1 MTSETKYYA
10 IYDQRSDRL
19 VASISPDG
27 VVCSEGN
34 PEIEEILRSLMQEEI
49 IIREHQIDYDPQTA
63 DEEFDPYPAE
73 RMCYFNVITLQP
85 GDPSYLKA
93 FLTRLPYISHYE
105 VRISEE

>member
-10 IYDQRSDRL
+10 IYDRRSDQL
-19 VASISPDG
+19 VASISLDG
-27 VVCSEGN
+27 VVLGEGN
-34 PEIEEILRSLMQEEI
+34 PEVEEILKALMQEEI
-49 IIREHQIDYDPQTA
+49 IIREHQIDFDPQTA
-63 DEEFDPYPAE
+63 DEDFDPYPE
-73 RMCYFNVITLQP
+73 EKMCYFNVITLQP